1 MIRRFAPGGDNRQG
15 TKLMRLFWVM
25 AAMIPLAG
33 CALPPALTVIS
44 MAVDVASYA
53 ASGKTVTDHGISM
66 VLQKDC
72 ALIRALEEEGEI
84 CSDGPPEDGG
94 ENALAVLEPRS
105 DTQIAAVYDDPT
117 PLPADL
123 AYLEGVTG
131 RLTSIHPEAAD
142 NDIARR
148 QGMATLPSIR
158 ARMEPVS
165 DDAPPAK
172 EDPNAGLR
180 TNPDSPRKQQ
190 FGAAAAI
197 DAVSPGPGRVIFDRP
212 EI

>member
-1 MIRRFAPGGDNRQG
+1 
-15 TKLMRLFWVM
+15 
-25 AAMIPLAG
+25 MIPLAG
-33 CALPPALTVIS
+33 CALPPALTVVS
-44 MAVDVASYA
+44 MALDVASYA

-72 ALIRALEEEGEI
+72 AMIRALEEEGEI
-84 CSDGPPEDGG
+84 CSDEQPEDDGAT
-94 ENALAVLEPRS
+94 ALALLEPRA
-105 DTQIAAVYDDPT
+105 DAQISAVYDDPT

-131 RLTSIHPEAAD
+131 RVAPVHPEASD
-142 NDIARR
+142 DDITRR
-148 QGMATLPSIR
+148 RGTATLPSIR

-165 DDAPPAK
+165 DDTPSAK
-172 EDPNAGLR
+172 EDLNAGVQM
-180 TNPDSPRKQQ
+180 NPDSPRKRQ

-197 DAVSPGPGRVIFDRP
+197 DAASPAPGRVIFDRP